1 MNIQIVTNQNLTKQ
15 KFPSVTYSS
24 LREPQSLDEFDVV
37 IIDLSAETIWR
48 NLENNTTK
56 IKCYNDFLSIAQM
69 VTRRKNAIIVYALPQ
84 NTNYSYNFSFEK
96 YQRSIPLKDHLPT
109 IRHIMEAVFPPSPTS
124 GNISIYYEKTRTQLN
139 DVIYNADF
147 YFDGMYDACTS
158 SISSEKS
165 TTIRW
170 TDTVYFTTLNILKTE
185 AELRNFLSNVLP
197 EQEKEAIP
205 SWMETECYFNDR
217 ELKRTIEENEEKIEI
232 ANQNIE
238 IAQDKLK
245 ENERYKSI
253 LYTSGD
259 ELTEVVFSILEKIL
273 SCSLSSFVDEKHEDF
288 LIKKEKYTLIG
299 EIKGVNSNV
308 RNENIGQIDLHYQKY
323 KDRLNEEN
331 LVEEVHQIL
340 IMNTFRK
347 QPLAER
353 KPIHEDQIKLAER
366 NGCLIIETTTLLKL
380 FEKYVAGDVTVE
392 TCERLFT
399 EKTGLLKESDF

>member
-1 MNIQIVTNQNLTKQ
+1 M
-15 KFPSVTYSS
+15 
-24 LREPQSLDEFDVV
+24 V
-37 IIDLSAETIWR
+37 I
-48 NLENNTTK
+48 
-56 IKCYNDFLSIAQM
+56 
-69 VTRRKNAIIVYALPQ
+69 RRKNAIIVYALPQ
-84 NTNYSYNFSFEK
+84 NTNYYYSRSYEK
-96 YQRSIPLKDHLPT
+96 YQYSIPLKDHLPT
-109 IRHIMEAVFPPSPTS
+109 ICHLMEAVFPSAPTS
-124 GNISIYYEKTRTQLN
+124 GNISICYEKTRTQLN

-147 YFDGMYDACTS
+147 YFDGSYNACTS

-205 SWMETECYFNDR
+205 SWMETEHYFNDI
-217 ELKRTIEENEEKIEI
+217 ELIKTIEENEAKIEA
-232 ANQNIE
+232 ANRNIE
-238 IAQDKLK
+238 ISQDKLK
-245 ENERYKSI
+245 ENDRYKSI
-253 LYTSGD
+253 LYTSGN

-273 SCSLSSFVDEKHEDF
+273 SCSLSTFVDEKHEDF

-331 LVEEVHQIL
+331 LVEEVHQVL

-366 NGCLIIETTTLLKL
+366 NGCLIVETPTLLKL
-380 FEKYVAGDVTVE
+380 FEKFVAGRISVE
-392 TCERLFT
+392 QCEKLFI
-399 EKTGLLKESDF
+399 EKTGLLRNDDF